1 MAPLLNTNLQAF
13 NLTVSTLL
21 KQPSHFLPNL
31 TIPTFLELPEQ
42 IGQHLASSTSSTT
55 SPPEQKPQRIP
66 QIKALILDKDNT
78 LCPPHTTTIPKPYL
92 DKLEQLRTS
101 PTSPFN
107 INTNP
112 DGVLIVSN
120 TAGSRPDVQ
129 KYVDEAR
136 TLEEK
141 LAYLRI
147 RVFRVQAPATTGSTD
162 GAGVG
167 AGARGRRKP
176 FCGPDVLAWFR
187 ERGVINQPDELVVV
201 GDRLGTDTLMAA
213 QMGSWSVWCKDGV
226 THSVTD
232 QPGMDYRGFL
242 AKVEIVLERYLR
254 ESRSVKARVP
264 NGWE

>member
-42 IGQHLASSTSSTT
+42 IGQHLASSSSSSSSQTT
-55 SPPEQKPQRIP
+55 ESKTNGERRTPK
-66 QIKALILDKDNT
+66 IKALVLDKDNT
-78 LCPPHTTTIPKPYL
+78 LCPPHTTTLPKAYL

-107 INTNP
+107 IHTNP
-112 DGVLIVSN
+112 DGVMIVSN
-120 TAGSRPDVQ
+120 TAGSRPDVP
-129 KYVDEAR
+129 KYENEAR

-141 LAYLRI
+141 LKYLRI
-147 RVFRVQAPATTGSTD
+147 PVFRVQPSSGIE
-162 GAGVG
+162 GAGG
-167 AGARGRRKP
+167 KRKP

-187 ERGVINQPDELVVV
+187 ERGVINQPDEVVVV

-254 ESRSVKARVP
+254 ENRGIKARVP
-264 NGWE
+264 KGWE

>member
-42 IGQHLASSTSSTT
+42 IGQHLVSSAPTT
-55 SPPEQKPQRIP
+55 EPKNERKIP
-66 QIKALILDKDNT
+66 KIKALILDKDNT

-112 DGVLIVSN
+112 DGILIVSN

-129 KYVDEAR
+129 KYVDEAK

-141 LAYLRI
+141 LRDLRI
-147 RVFRVQAPATTGSTD
+147 PVFRVQPSTTSSTD
-162 GAGVG
+162 GTA
-167 AGARGRRKP
+167 GRRKP

-187 ERGVINQPDELVVV
+187 ERRVITQPDEVVVV

-254 ESRSVKARVP
+254 EDRGIKARVP
-264 NGWE
+264 KGWQ

>member
-1 MAPLLNTNLQAF
+1 M
-13 NLTVSTLL
+13 
-21 KQPSHFLPNL
+21 
-31 TIPTFLELPEQ
+31 
-42 IGQHLASSTSSTT
+42 
-55 SPPEQKPQRIP
+55 
-66 QIKALILDKDNT
+66 
-78 LCPPHTTTIPKPYL
+78 
-92 DKLEQLRTS
+92 
-101 PTSPFN
+101 
-107 INTNP
+107 
-112 DGVLIVSN
+112 SN

-129 KYVDEAR
+129 KYVDEAK

-147 RVFRVQAPATTGSTD
+147 RVFRVHQPATATTSATDGS

-167 AGARGRRKP
+167 TGGRRKP

-187 ERGVINQPDELVVV
+187 ERGVINQPDEVVVV

-242 AKVEIVLERYLR
+242 AKVEIVLESYLR
-254 ESRSVKARVP
+254 ESRGVKARVP
-264 NGWE
+264 KGWE

>member
-31 TIPTFLELPEQ
+31 AIPTFLDLPEQ
-42 IGQHLASSTSSTT
+42 IGAHLASSSSTDGK
-55 SPPEQKPQRIP
+55 QKRTPK
-66 QIKALILDKDNT
+66 IKALILDKDNT

-112 DGVLIVSN
+112 NGVLIVSN

-136 TLEEK
+136 TLEDK
-141 LAYLRI
+141 LAHLKI
-147 RVFRVQAPATTGSTD
+147 SVFRVRPGGSSTTASSVD
-162 GAGVG
+162 GAPVG
-167 AGARGRRKP
+167 AGAGGRRKP

-187 ERGVINQPDELVVV
+187 ERGVIDQPDEVVVV

-242 AKVEIVLERYLR
+242 AKVEVVLERYLR
-254 ESRSVKARVP
+254 ESRGLKARVP
-264 NGWE
+264 KGWE

>member
-1 MAPLLNTNLQAF
+1 M
-13 NLTVSTLL
+13 
-21 KQPSHFLPNL
+21 
-31 TIPTFLELPEQ
+31 
-42 IGQHLASSTSSTT
+42 
-55 SPPEQKPQRIP
+55 
-66 QIKALILDKDNT
+66 
-78 LCPPHTTTIPKPYL
+78 
-92 DKLEQLRTS
+92 
-101 PTSPFN
+101 
-107 INTNP
+107 
-112 DGVLIVSN
+112 SN

-141 LAYLRI
+141 LAHLRI
-147 RVFRVQAPATTGSTD
+147 RVFRVQPATTTSSAD

-167 AGARGRRKP
+167 AGVRRKP

-187 ERGVINQPDELVVV
+187 ERGVISQPDEVVVV

-226 THSVTD
+226 THSVID

-254 ESRSVKARVP
+254 ESRGVKARVP
-264 NGWE
+264 KGWK